1 MVDSDGVCDGWSVV
15 ELSHTA
21 LNCCESASSSV
32 LVLDDKG
39 TVSDWFETD
48 VTDVGNESLLQ

>member
-1 MVDSDGVCDGWSVV
+1 MVCGLK
-15 ELSHTA
+15 LSHTA
-21 LNCCESASSSV
+21 SNGCEYASSSV

-39 TVSDWFETD
+39 TLSDWCETD